1 MNKISREVFIAKAAD
16 LAVPSVAAEQ
26 IFDEFDVRGE
36 NQVSLADIDDSTGF
50 SFKRKVNYVDTHLLK
65 VDLPLLA
72 WEEEAH
78 MSPRF
83 SLGHGHLH

>member
-1 MNKISREVFIAKAAD
+1 MKQIPREVFIAKAAE
-16 LAVPSVAAEQ
+16 LGVPSAAAEQ

-50 SFKRKVNYVDTHLLK
+50 SFKHKVNYVDTHLLK
-65 VDLPLLA
+65 VNLPLFA
-72 WEEEAH
+72 WEEEAN

-83 SLGHGHLH
+83 SLGRCHLH